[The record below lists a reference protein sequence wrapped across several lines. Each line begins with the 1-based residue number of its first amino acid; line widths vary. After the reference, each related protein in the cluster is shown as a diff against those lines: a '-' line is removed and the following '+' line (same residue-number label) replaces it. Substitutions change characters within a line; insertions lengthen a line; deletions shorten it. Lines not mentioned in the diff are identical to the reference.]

1 MSLPAPYY
9 SDDSVAI
16 YHGDALELLAE
27 LAPDSVEM
35 FATDPPYF
43 RVIEEEWDDQWG
55 PDVAAFLEWIG
66 GIVDH
71 ACRVTVDRGTVAMF
85 CAPDLS
91 AGIEL
96 EFRRRLNVLNHI
108 VWRKPLGR
116 LGRMDKSSMRR
127 FFPTS
132 ERIIIGEQAR
142 NPDGDLFRFVDHVK
156 HRVAEEVYAPIR
168 LELVE
173 LRDRARLTNRQVDEA
188 LGTAGMAGHYFGG
201 SQWCIPTEEAWA
213 TFAYMLRARGV
224 EAPAWEDLRARY
236 DNLRRAFDTA
246 RREFDGHRR
255 EFETE
260 RRDFD
265 TRTRDIEL
273 LSDVWTFPTVA
284 GADRLDHPTQ
294 KPLAL
299 MAHLIGILS
308 RPGDRIVDPF
318 AGTGT
323 TLRAAKDLGRRAIG
337 FELDERYCEMAARRL
352 AQEVLSL
359 ETATPRNGEARQLAE
374 PLALFT
380 QET

>member
-1 MSLPAPYY
+1 MTPY
-9 SDDSVAI
+9 SADDAVAL

-27 LAPDSVEM
+27 LDPGTAEA
-35 FATDPPYF
+35 FITDPPYF
-43 RVIEEEWDDQWG
+43 RVVEAEWDDQWG
-55 PDVAAFLEWIG
+55 PDVAAFLEWVGRIL
-66 GIVDH
+66 DH
-71 ACRVTVDRGTVAMF
+71 ATRLTVDRGTVAMF

-96 EFRRRLNVLNHI
+96 EFRRRLNVLNHV
-108 VWRKPLGR
+108 VWRTPLGR
-116 LGRMDKSSMRR
+116 LGRMDKSTMRR

-168 LELVE
+168 LDLVA

-213 TFAYMLRARGV
+213 TLCYMFRARGV
-224 EAPAWEDLRARY
+224 HDAPSWEELRARY
-236 DNLRRAFDTA
+236 DGLRRSFDAA

-255 EFETE
+255 EFEAE
-260 RRDFD
+260 RRAFD
-265 TRTRDIEL
+265 RAARDLEL

-284 GADRLDHPTQ
+284 GGERLNHPTQ
-294 KPLAL
+294 KPLPL
-299 MAHLIGILS
+299 MAHIIATLT
-308 RPGDRIVDPF
+308 RPGDRILDPF
-318 AGTGT
+318 AGTGS

-337 FELDERYCEMAARRL
+337 FELDARYCEMAARRL
-352 AQEVLSL
+352 AQEALQL
-359 ETATPRNGEARQLAE
+359 EAPATNGEAPA
-374 PLALFT
+374 PLALFPVT
-380 QET
+380 ND

>member
-1 MSLPAPYY
+1 MTTAPYY
-9 SDDSVAI
+9 ADDFVTI
-16 YHGDALELLAE
+16 YHGDALELLELLPADSAE
-27 LAPDSVEM
+27 ALI
-35 FATDPPYF
+35 TDPPYF
-43 RVIEEEWDDQWG
+43 RVVEAEWDDQWG

-66 GIVDH
+66 RILDH
-71 ACRVTVDRGTVAMF
+71 ATRLVVDRGTVAMF

-168 LELVE
+168 LELVD

-201 SQWCIPTEEAWA
+201 SQWCIPTEEAWS
-213 TFAYMLRARGV
+213 TLCYMFRARGV
-224 EAPAWEDLRARY
+224 DDAPSWDELRTKY
-236 DNLRRAFDTA
+236 EGLRRAFDAA

-255 EFETE
+255 EFEAE
-260 RRDFD
+260 RRAFD
-265 TRTRDIEL
+265 RASRDLEL

-284 GADRLDHPTQ
+284 GAERLDHPTQ
-294 KPLAL
+294 KPLGLLVHMIATL
-299 MAHLIGILS
+299 T
-308 RPGDRIVDPF
+308 RPGDRIVDAF

-323 TLRAAKDLGRRAIG
+323 TLRAAKDLGRHAIG
-337 FELDERYCEMAARRL
+337 FELDERYCEMAARRC
-352 AQEVLSL
+352 AQEALQL
-359 ETATPRNGEARQLAE
+359 EAPTNGEAPV
-374 PLALFT
+374 PLALELF